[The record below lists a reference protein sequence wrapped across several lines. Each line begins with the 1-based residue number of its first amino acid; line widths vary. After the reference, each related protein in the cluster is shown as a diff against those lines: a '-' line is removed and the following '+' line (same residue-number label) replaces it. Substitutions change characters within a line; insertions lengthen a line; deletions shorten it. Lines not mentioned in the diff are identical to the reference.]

1 MNHEARAPEG
11 RAGLVKVAQARG
23 EGLGGFSRGVLVL
36 TAMSRLHASSLA
48 IAIAMG
54 ACAALA
60 FASGCSPGRAEDP
73 QSILRSYSHALEEG
87 RAEDAYRM
95 LSEEAR
101 RGISLEAFRRMVK
114 DNPDEVREI
123 AKALARPTATPVV
136 TATVTSSNGQ
146 ELQLVLEGGKW
157 RVEAT
162 AIDLYAQDTPRHAIQ
177 GFVRAVERKRYDV
190 VLKFVPDSHKEGLD
204 PSKLKTAWE
213 GHDKEEIEQVV
224 SSLKQALPTASI
236 EETGDR
242 ATMAYGAGTMQL
254 VRERGLWKIE
264 DFD

>member
-1 MNHEARAPEG
+1 MTRLP
-11 RAGLVKVAQARG
+11 K
-23 EGLGGFSRGVLVL
+23 LVL
-36 TAMSRLHASSLA
+36 R
-48 IAIAMG
+48 G
-54 ACAALA
+54 AVLA
-60 FASGCSPGRAEDP
+60 FACTLIACSSPRAEDP
-73 QSILRSYSHALEEG
+73 HSVLRSYSRALDEG

-101 RGISLEAFRRMVK
+101 RGVSLEAFRRMVK
-114 DNPDEVREI
+114 DNPEEVREI
-123 AKALARPTATPVV
+123 AKALSRPTATPVV
-136 TATVTSSNGQ
+136 TATVTSSTGQ
-146 ELQLVLEGGKW
+146 ELQLVLENGKW
-157 RVEAT
+157 KVEAT

-190 VLKFVPDSHKEGLD
+190 VLKYVPDAHKEGLD
-204 PSKLKTAWE
+204 PNKLKTAWE

-224 SSLKQALPTASI
+224 SNLKQALPAATI

-242 ATMAYGAGTMQL
+242 ATMSYGPGTMQL

>member
-1 MNHEARAPEG
+1 
-11 RAGLVKVAQARG
+11 
-23 EGLGGFSRGVLVL
+23 
-36 TAMSRLHASSLA
+36 MSRRTLA
-48 IAIAMG
+48 AALVSVALG
-54 ACAALA
+54 ACAGAK
-60 FASGCSPGRAEDP
+60 AEDP
-73 QSILRSYSHALEEG
+73 QSVLRTYSHALEEG
-87 RAEDAYRM
+87 RADDAYRM

-114 DNPDEVREI
+114 DNPEEVREI
-123 AKALARPTATPVV
+123 ARALARPTATPVV
-136 TATVTSSNGQ
+136 TASVTTSNGQ
-146 ELQLVLEGGKW
+146 ELDLVLENGRWK
-157 RVEAT
+157 VEAT

-204 PSKLKTAWE
+204 ASKLKSAWE

-224 SSLKQALPTASI
+224 SQLKLALPTATI

>member
-1 MNHEARAPEG
+1 MRWKAAIL
-11 RAGLVKVAQARG
+11 AL
-23 EGLGGFSRGVLVL
+23 
-36 TAMSRLHASSLA
+36 SLA
-48 IAIAMG
+48 CG
-54 ACAALA
+54 ACV
-60 FASGCSPGRAEDP
+60 SSKAEDP
-73 QSILRSYSHALEEG
+73 HSVLRAYSRALEEG

-114 DNPDEVREI
+114 DNPEEVREI
-123 AKALARPTATPVV
+123 ARALARPTALPVV
-136 TATVTSSNGQ
+136 TATVTSANGQ
-146 ELQLVLEGGKW
+146 ELELVLENGRWK
-157 RVEAT
+157 VEAT

-177 GFVRAVERKRYDV
+177 GFLRAVERKRYDV
-190 VLKFVPDSHKEGLD
+190 VLKYVPDSHKEGLD
-204 PSKLKTAWE
+204 AAKLKAAWE

-224 SSLKQALPTASI
+224 SALRQALPTATI
-236 EETGDR
+236 EETGER

>member
-1 MNHEARAPEG
+1 
-11 RAGLVKVAQARG
+11 
-23 EGLGGFSRGVLVL
+23 VLVL
-36 TAMSRLHASSLA
+36 TAMIRHASSLA
-48 IAIAMG
+48 IAVAIG
-54 ACAALA
+54 ACVATA
-60 FASGCSPGRAEDP
+60 GCTGPKAEDP

-114 DNPDEVREI
+114 DNPEEVREI

>member
-1 MNHEARAPEG
+1 MLLLRPVRLAKLAVV
-11 RAGLVKVAQARG
+11 ALLSCLVTSAC
-23 EGLGGFSRGVLVL
+23 GG
-36 TAMSRLHASSLA
+36 A
-48 IAIAMG
+48 
-54 ACAALA
+54 
-60 FASGCSPGRAEDP
+60 RAEDP
-73 QSILRSYSHALEEG
+73 HSVLRAYSRALEEG

-114 DNPDEVREI
+114 DSPEDVREI
-123 AKALARPTATPVV
+123 ARALARPTSAPVV
-136 TATVTSSNGQ
+136 TATVTTGNGQ
-146 ELQLVLEGGKW
+146 ELQLVLENGKW
-157 RVEAT
+157 KVDAS

-190 VLKFVPDSHKEGLD
+190 VLKYVPDAHREGLD
-204 PSKLKTAWE
+204 AAKLKSAWE
-213 GHDKEEIEQVV
+213 GHDKEEIDQVV
-224 SSLKQALPTASI
+224 AGLKQALPSASI

-242 ATMAYGAGTMQL
+242 ATMAYSQGTMQL

>member
-1 MNHEARAPEG
+1 MKA
-11 RAGLVKVAQARG
+11 LVPIALCIVAA
-23 EGLGGFSRGVLVL
+23 V
-36 TAMSRLHASSLA
+36 
-48 IAIAMG
+48 
-54 ACAALA
+54 
-60 FASGCSPGRAEDP
+60 SGCLGRAEDP
-73 QSILRSYSHALEEG
+73 QSVLRAYSHALEEG
-87 RAEDAYRM
+87 RSDDAYRL
-95 LSEEAR
+95 LSDEAR

-114 DNPDEVREI
+114 DNPEEVREI
-123 AKALARPTATPVV
+123 AKSLERPTATPVV

-146 ELQLVLEGGKW
+146 ELQLVLEGGQWK
-157 RVEAT
+157 VEGA

-190 VLKFVPDSHKEGLD
+190 VLKFVPDAHKEGLD
-204 PSKLKTAWE
+204 PAKLKTAWE

-224 SSLKQALPTASI
+224 SSLKQALPSASI

>member
-1 MNHEARAPEG
+1 MIRHGSP
-11 RAGLVKVAQARG
+11 
-23 EGLGGFSRGVLVL
+23 F
-36 TAMSRLHASSLA
+36 A
-48 IAIAMG
+48 IAIAIG
-54 ACAALA
+54 ACAVVACGT
-60 FASGCSPGRAEDP
+60 GCTQARAEDP

-114 DNPDEVREI
+114 DNPEEVREI

>member
-1 MNHEARAPEG
+1 
-11 RAGLVKVAQARG
+11 
-23 EGLGGFSRGVLVL
+23 
-36 TAMSRLHASSLA
+36 MSRALK
-48 IAIAMG
+48 
-54 ACAALA
+54 LA
-60 FASGCSPGRAEDP
+60 FAMIACCGLIGCPGQRAEDP

-114 DNPDEVREI
+114 DNPEEVREI

-146 ELQLVLEGGKW
+146 ELQLVLENGKW